1 MSVVDI
7 FKLLFFA
14 WIAINIFFMIVAVII
29 YHKNNKEEPEENT
42 EDKASVDK
50 VAEQLEEAMNDAN
63 MRSGDYEDYDDYEQG
78 RATAFEEAI
87 DIVKQNLTD

>member
-42 EDKASVDK
+42 EDVQAFIDGIEN
-50 VAEQLEEAMNDAN
+50 AIDNGWDFPEED
-63 MRSGDYEDYDDYEQG
+63 
-78 RATAFEEAI
+78 FEEH
-87 DIVKQNLTD
+87 NRLTEGDKNESNNKCNRF

>member
-1 MSVVDI
+1 MRVADI

-42 EDKASVDK
+42 EDVQAFIDGIE
-50 VAEQLEEAMNDAN
+50 AAIDNGWDFPEED
-63 MRSGDYEDYDDYEQG
+63 
-78 RATAFEEAI
+78 FEEY
-87 DIVKQNLTD
+87 KRLTEGDKK